1 MGTEPFGLQAGLRPY
16 LCKRRISPAKAPYF
30 KDSGISVVSS
40 TPMKMGRKSCIFSTG
55 DVARLHEGF
64 VHFLFAPLR
73 KNISRQGVKVALDS
87 RNNDQSP
94 VDKLVTGR

>member
-30 KDSGISVVSS
+30 NDSGISVVSS
-40 TPMKMGRKSCIFSTG
+40 TLSIFLL
-55 DVARLHEGF
+55 RLCEK
-64 VHFLFAPLR
+64 P
-73 KNISRQGVKVALDS
+73 SRAKVALDS
-87 RNNDQSP
+87 RNDDQSP